1 VAINRQLDED
11 FGGSAKLNYVDFDS
25 EELADYPE
33 VQQKV
38 NDREVEPGLIIIDEV
53 LRPIWDVPYDKL
65 VEEFE
70 RLGVTRLEQK
80 AS

>member
-1 VAINRQLDED
+1 M
-11 FGGSAKLNYVDFDS
+11 DFDS
-25 EELADYPE
+25 EDMAEYPD
-33 VQQKV
+33 VQKKV

-65 VEEFE
+65 TEEFE
-70 RLGVTRLEQK
+70 RMGATRLERK

>member
-1 VAINRQLDED
+1 MAE
-11 FGGSAKLNYVDFDS
+11 
-25 EELADYPE
+25 YPD
-33 VQQKV
+33 VQKKV

-65 VEEFE
+65 TEEFE
-70 RLGVTRLEQK
+70 RMGATRLERK